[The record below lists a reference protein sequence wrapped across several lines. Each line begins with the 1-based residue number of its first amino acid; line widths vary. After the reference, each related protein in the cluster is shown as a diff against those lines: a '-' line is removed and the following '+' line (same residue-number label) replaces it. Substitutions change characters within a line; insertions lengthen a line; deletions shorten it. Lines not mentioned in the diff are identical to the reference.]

1 MILPR
6 HQKPRIVV
14 GMAIFSASDVIIAVT
29 LVVNA
34 LALMSSK
41 LPRLHQHH
49 RSIAS
54 THDAEEKIHD
64 DNQSCGISF
73 AEETV
78 SLLNGGNISLD
89 NHNQEDDIDNYSGA
103 SLMVR
108 VRMLVFGIRKFSCV
122 IVIWNALFFILMVF
136 VFGS

>member
-1 MILPR
+1 
-6 HQKPRIVV
+6 
-14 GMAIFSASDVIIAVT
+14 MAIFSASDIIIAVT

-41 LPRLHQHH
+41 LPRLNDHH
-49 RSIAS
+49 RTIAS
-54 THDAEEKIHD
+54 IHDAEEKIHD
-64 DNQSCGISF
+64 DDPSCGISL

-78 SLLNGGNISLD
+78 SLLNGGKISLD
-89 NHNQEDDIDNYSGA
+89 DHNQEDDIDNYTGA
-103 SLMVR
+103 SLMGR

-122 IVIWNALFFILMVF
+122 IVIWNAFFFILMVF